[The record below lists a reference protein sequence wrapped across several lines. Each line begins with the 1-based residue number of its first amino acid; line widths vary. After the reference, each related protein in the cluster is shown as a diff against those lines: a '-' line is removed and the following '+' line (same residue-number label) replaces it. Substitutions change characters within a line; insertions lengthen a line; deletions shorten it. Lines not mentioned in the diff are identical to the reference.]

1 LPLVITP
8 SGVLKTPLTRLS
20 VAPYVASARTYLAGL
35 GLVFVAAGIA
45 VAWRFDPL
53 TGLAVFIIG
62 AFLLILPFTRARYD
76 E

>member
-1 LPLVITP
+1 VT
-8 SGVLKTPLTRLS
+8 
-20 VAPYVASARTYLAGL
+20 SARTYLAAL
-35 GLVFVAAGIA
+35 GLAIVAAGIA
-45 VAWRFDPL
+45 AAWRFDPL